1 MNHEILA
8 HQERLLEQIDQKLEH
23 QNHLLESFA
32 QAFFAAQG
40 QQEEV
45 LAKLLGEGGPDPL
58 EESMNAAE
66 RMRSGILR
74 SMEE

>member
-1 MNHEILA
+1 MTDKQDRIIAL
-8 HQERLLEQIDQKLEH
+8 LEH
-23 QNHLLESFA
+23 QNHLIESFA
-32 QAFFAAQG
+32 QTFLAAQG

-45 LAKLLGEGGPDPL
+45 LARLLGEGGPDPL

-74 SMEE
+74 ITEE